1 MKEELRVFLDK
12 KVDQFNQPF
21 FVKDDP
27 LSVPHLFQKKQ
38 DREIAG
44 FLAATF
50 AWGIRQTI
58 IKKSVEL
65 MKYMDMSP
73 YDFIINHQPSD
84 LRKLLSF
91 KHRTFNSTDLLYFI
105 EWMHHHYA
113 LNDSM
118 ETAFFPAP
126 DSSMDAVEKGLNH
139 FHEYFFSLE
148 DAPPRTRK
156 HVAAPKRN
164 SSCKRLN
171 MYLRWMVR
179 MDDQHVDFGIWKNIS
194 PSQLICPVDL
204 HVARVAKKF
213 GLLHRKQVDW
223 QAAIEL
229 TEKLREL
236 DPTDPAK
243 YDFALF
249 GLGILEK
256 Y

>member
-44 FLAATF
+44 FFAATF

-73 YDFIINHQPSD
+73 HDFIINHQPSD
-84 LRKLLSF
+84 LKELLGF

-105 EWMHHHYA
+105 EWLHHHYQ
-113 LNDSM
+113 LHDSL

-126 DSSMDAVEKGLNH
+126 DRSMDAVEKGLNH
-139 FHEYFFSLE
+139 FYEYFFSLE

-171 MYLRWMVR
+171 MFLRWMVR
-179 MDDQHVDFGIWKNIS
+179 MDDQQVDFGIWKNIS
-194 PSQLICPVDL
+194 PFQLICPVDL

-213 GLLHRKQVDW
+213 GLLQRKQVDW
-223 QAAIEL
+223 QSAVEL

-236 DPTDPAK
+236 DPRDPAK

>member
-27 LSVPHLFQKKQ
+27 LSIPHLFQKKQ

-44 FLAATF
+44 FFAATF

-73 YDFIINHQPSD
+73 HDFIINHQPSD
-84 LRKLLSF
+84 LKEMLGF

-105 EWMHHHYA
+105 EWLHHHYQ
-113 LNDSM
+113 LHDSL
-118 ETAFFPAP
+118 ETAFFPVP
-126 DSSMDAVEKGLNH
+126 DRSMDAVEKGLNH
-139 FHEYFFSLE
+139 FYEYFFSLE

-171 MYLRWMVR
+171 MFLRWMVR
-179 MDDQHVDFGIWKNIS
+179 TDDQQVDFGIWKNIS
-194 PSQLICPVDL
+194 PFQLICPVDL

-213 GLLHRKQVDW
+213 GLLQRKQVDW
-223 QAAIEL
+223 QAAVEL
-229 TEKLREL
+229 TDKLREL
-236 DPTDPAK
+236 DPRDPAK